1 MKALLKR
8 KFLPVFTTTFL
19 AYKQCLAHIEFSIIV
34 NFLNKRMKKGRRKER
49 NKESHFCYPTFAE
62 PATSRLTGLKPQ
74 QCIISHDSSQAIL
87 LHV

>member
-49 NKESHFCYPTFAE
+49 NKESIEIAVLE
-62 PATSRLTGLKPQ
+62 LEW
-74 QCIISHDSSQAIL
+74 ISHQIFMP
-87 LHV
+87 